1 MLSNRFKP
9 WHLIPFSI
17 RYAKLRMTR
26 RPVLVHFEVTMRCN
40 ALCDFCD
47 YWKTDASA
55 KATEL
60 KSFADA
66 ARHFRPMMITFTGGE
81 PLLRA
86 DLEEI
91 IAEVGRAAPVTWMS
105 VITHGAMLSV
115 ARAQSLWDA
124 GLAQFCVSLDF
135 LDERHDDARGIP
147 GLAAK
152 ILRTVPE
159 LTARGMTVRFNTVI
173 KRENLDDIL
182 PIVRRAAALGAGVNL
197 SLYTDFKNGNTT
209 HLLGSDTM
217 PRVEVLVAELLAFKR
232 ANRGVI
238 SNSDWYIE
246 KIPDYLRG
254 ALTEPC
260 RSGETTIHIDP
271 VGMVRRC
278 PDFPA
283 AMHWSEYKG
292 FDPIKCNAC
301 YYACRGEAQAP
312 LTISRFRD
320 LAGSTHVVTARC
332 AAETLPAGVA

>member
-1 MLSNRFKP
+1 MLSKRFKP
-9 WHLIPFSI
+9 WHLVPFSV
-17 RYAKLRMTR
+17 RYAKLRLTR

-40 ALCDFCD
+40 AKCDFCD

-55 KATEL
+55 RATEL

-81 PLLRA
+81 PLLRP
-86 DLEEI
+86 DLEDV
-91 IAEVGRAAPVTWMS
+91 IAEVGRAAPITWMS
-105 VITHGAMLSV
+105 VITHGAMLTV

-124 GLAQFCVSLDF
+124 GLAQFAVSLDF
-135 LDERHDDARGIP
+135 LDERHDAGRGIP

-152 ILRTVPE
+152 ILRTVPD

-173 KRENLDDIL
+173 KRENMDEIL
-182 PIVRRAAALGAGVNL
+182 PIVHRAAAMGAGVNL
-197 SLYTDFKNGNTT
+197 SVYTDFKNGNRE
-209 HLLGSDTM
+209 HLIDDL
-217 PRVEVLVAELLAFKR
+217 PRLERLVAELLEYKR
-232 ANRGVI
+232 RHRGVI
-238 SNSDWYIE
+238 SNSDWYIAH
-246 KIPDYLRG
+246 IPAYLRG
-254 ALTEPC
+254 EITEPC

-283 AMHWSEYKG
+283 DTHWSNYRG
-292 FDPIKCNAC
+292 FAPITCNAC

-320 LAGSTHVVTARC
+320 LAGSPAPTPGI
-332 AAETLPAGVA
+332 AETVPLAAS

>member
-1 MLSNRFKP
+1 MLSKRFKP
-9 WHLIPFSI
+9 WHLVPFSL
-17 RYAKLRMTR
+17 RYAKLRFTR

-40 ALCDFCD
+40 AKCDFCD

-55 KATEL
+55 RATEL

-81 PLLRA
+81 PLLRP
-86 DLEEI
+86 DLEAV
-91 IAEVGRAAPVTWMS
+91 IAEVGRAAPITWMS
-105 VITHGAMLSV
+105 VITHGAMLTV

-124 GLAQFCVSLDF
+124 GLAQFAVSLDF
-135 LDERHDDARGIP
+135 LDERHDAGRGIP
-147 GLAAK
+147 GLAAR
-152 ILRTVPE
+152 ILRTVPD

-173 KRENLDDIL
+173 KRENMDEIL
-182 PIVRRAAALGAGVNL
+182 PIVRRAAAIGAGVNL
-197 SLYTDFKNGNTT
+197 SVYTDFKNGNRA
-209 HLLGSDTM
+209 HLIDDL
-217 PRVEVLVAELLAFKR
+217 PRLDALCAELLAYKR
-232 ANRGVI
+232 RHRGVI

-246 KIPDYLRG
+246 NIPAYLRG
-254 ALTEPC
+254 AITDPC

-283 AMHWSEYKG
+283 DTHWSAYRG
-292 FDPIKCNAC
+292 FAPIKCNAC

-320 LAGSTHVVTARC
+320 LAGSTAVHSVI
-332 AAETLPAGVA
+332 AETVPLAAS

>member
-1 MLSNRFKP
+1 MLSTRFKP
-9 WHLIPFSI
+9 WHLVPFAI
-17 RYAKLRMTR
+17 RYAKLRLTR

-40 ALCDFCD
+40 ATCDFCD

-60 KSFADA
+60 RSFADA

-86 DLEEI
+86 DLETI
-91 IAEVGRAAPVTWMS
+91 VAEVARAAPITWMS

-124 GLAQFCVSLDF
+124 GLAQFCISLDH
-135 LDERHDDARGIP
+135 LDDRHDAARGIP
-147 GLAAK
+147 GLADK

-173 KRENLDDIL
+173 KRENLDDVVPL
-182 PIVRRAAALGAGVNL
+182 VRRAAALGAGVNL
-197 SLYTDFKNGNTT
+197 SVYTDFKNGNRD
-209 HLLGSDTM
+209 HLIGSADV
-217 PRVEVLVAELLAFKR
+217 PRVETLVSELLAFKR
-232 ANRGVI
+232 RHRGVI
-238 SNSDWYIE
+238 SNSDWYIASM
-246 KIPDYLRG
+246 PAYLRDE
-254 ALTEPC
+254 LHEPC

-283 AMHWSEYKG
+283 DSHWSEYGG
-292 FDPIKCNAC
+292 FAPIACNAC

-312 LTISRFRD
+312 LTLSRFRD
-320 LAGSTHVVTARC
+320 LAGSPPAM
-332 AAETLPAGVA
+332 AETILFPVV

>member
-1 MLSNRFKP
+1 MLSTRFKA
-9 WHLIPFSI
+9 WHLVPFAL
-17 RYAKLRMTR
+17 RYAKLRLTR

-40 ALCDFCD
+40 ASCDFCD
-47 YWKTDASA
+47 YWKTDTAA

-86 DLEEI
+86 DLEEVV
-91 IAEVGRAAPVTWMS
+91 AEVDRAAPMTWMS
-105 VITHGAMLSV
+105 VITHGAMLRV

-124 GLAQFCVSLDF
+124 GMAQFCISLDF
-135 LDERHDDARGIP
+135 LDERHDTARGNP

-173 KRENLDDIL
+173 KRENMEEIL

-197 SLYTDFKNGNTT
+197 SVYTDFKNGNRA
-209 HLLGSDTM
+209 HLIHDGDL
-217 PRVEVLVAELLAFKR
+217 PRLELLVAELLAFKR
-232 ANRGVI
+232 RHRGVI
-238 SNSDWYIE
+238 SNSDWYIAN
-246 KIPDYLRG
+246 IPIYLKG
-254 ALTEPC
+254 GLHEPC

-283 AMHWSEYKG
+283 DTHWSEYKG
-292 FDPIKCNAC
+292 YAPIACNAC

-320 LAGSTHVVTARC
+320 LAGSPP
-332 AAETLPAGVA
+332 LPAGLAETSPAPVL